1 MLCIS
6 PDHLCHS
13 YWDLCKHHPNNRKCS
28 PVMYKGLRS
37 IGKFKERLSKDQCLK
52 EKTQRLKV
60 TQADS
65 VALFRSLST
74 RRSDRIAPLF
84 SVCDL
89 ARYLKRHGVKYM
101 TAVQLFVTQGQI
113 SVVHNHIFNVRRP
126 AVQNFLSHD
135 IFICYC
141 YSISLKKQQ
150 PFPILP
156 LKQKGGS
163 PGRYVLTTYVLTHS
177 PSSDISRVIWKLLIL
192 KYF

>member
-1 MLCIS
+1 MFERENTETQSDPSRQRCFIS
-6 PDHLCHS
+6 LVKHKKIWPHS
-13 YWDLCKHHPNNRKCS
+13 
-28 PVMYKGLRS
+28 
-37 IGKFKERLSKDQCLK
+37 
-52 EKTQRLKV
+52 
-60 TQADS
+60 
-65 VALFRSLST
+65 
-74 RRSDRIAPLF
+74 PLF